1 MRIAAPLF
9 VLAALAA
16 APALAQKPGVDDLE
30 RDAYRGRGISLCL
43 VNVAAAEGVSAD
55 DAEAICGCALDRF
68 MPRWPTGALPAIG
81 TSRFQT
87 VMTGDLLSCTAE
99 QRPRARRRG
108 RAPPGGAPPP
118 AAAAPPP
125 VAGGG
130 RQARRCGR
138 RARASSEESGAGL
151 RDWWNGLTLPR
162 WLGGGDL
169 PLWAWVVLALFAFL
183 FLRGL
188 PPPPRGARPGRPA
201 AVDAPREPP
210 GPAAAAALTRRATSV
225 RPAPWPRRG
234 RDRWRRG
241 RA

>member
-1 MRIAAPLF
+1 MRIAAPLL

-30 RDAYRGRGISLCL
+30 RDAYRARGISLCL

-99 QRPRARRRG
+99 QRPALAAAVARRL
-108 RAPPGGAPPP
+108 AGAPPP

-125 VAGGG
+125 ALEEGGKPVD
-130 RQARRCGR
+130 A
-138 RARASSEESGAGL
+138 ADAPATSEASGAGL

-162 WLGGGDL
+162 WLGDSDL
-169 PLWAWVVLALFAFL
+169 PLWAWVLLAMFAFL

-188 PPPPRGARPGRPA
+188 RRRREERDLDGPPPWMRPGSRPGPPPPRP
-201 AVDAPREPP
+201 
-210 GPAAAAALTRRATSV
+210 
-225 RPAPWPRRG
+225 
-234 RDRWRRG
+234 
-241 RA
+241 